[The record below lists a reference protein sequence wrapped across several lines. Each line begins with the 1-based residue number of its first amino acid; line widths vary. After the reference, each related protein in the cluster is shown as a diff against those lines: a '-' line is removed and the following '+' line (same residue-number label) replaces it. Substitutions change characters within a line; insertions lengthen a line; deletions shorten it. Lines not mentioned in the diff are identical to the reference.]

1 MFPGELSPLAVISN
15 SIANRKKKVI
25 AIYTHAK
32 QIFFYSLLALN
43 LVCCRDNSMYFGFFG
58 VMKELF
64 LISLIDRTAGLWEA
78 YKQWGGKS
86 LPI

>member
-15 SIANRKKKVI
+15 SIANRKKKAI
-25 AIYTHAK
+25 AIYTYAK
-32 QIFFYSLLALN
+32 QIFFSLLALD
-43 LVCCRDNSMYFGFFG
+43 LVCCRDNSMYFDFLG
-58 VMKELF
+58 VMKESF

-86 LPI
+86 LSI

>member
-1 MFPGELSPLAVISN
+1 
-15 SIANRKKKVI
+15 
-25 AIYTHAK
+25 
-32 QIFFYSLLALN
+32 
-43 LVCCRDNSMYFGFFG
+43 MYFGFFG
-58 VMKELF
+58 VMKESF

>member
-15 SIANRKKKVI
+15 SIANRKKAI

-32 QIFFYSLLALN
+32 QIFFSLLALD
-43 LVCCRDNSMYFGFFG
+43 LVCFRDNSMYFGFFG
-58 VMKELF
+58 VMKESF
-64 LISLIDRTAGLWEA
+64 LISLIDRTAGLWEV